1 MVVGIRIGFQF
12 SQGETQGIGADA
24 TLAAHRIFD
33 EFCGI
38 SETLIAPI
46 YQWRHGLLG
55 AHRVRRRSTLPGTGQ
70 ATEKGRKMSL
80 YLIAEIGIN
89 HNGDPE
95 IAKKLIDAAAN
106 AGFDAVKFQKRTVE
120 EIYSKEF
127 LGGPRESPWG
137 TTQRHQKMG
146 LEFGEVEYR
155 AIDAYCRQLGI
166 AWSASAWDVGSQ
178 LFLRDF
184 DLAFNK
190 IASPMLGHRPVLRAV
205 AEEGRKT
212 FISTGMSTLEE
223 IDEVVEIFLRANCPF
238 ELMHCNSSYPMDDH
252 NANLLCIP
260 MLRSRYNCEV
270 GYSGHESS
278 QVKICSAAVALGA
291 TSIERHITLDRAMYG
306 SDQAASIG
314 APSLVGFVKGL
325 RAVELA
331 LGDGEKFVRDE
342 EVEAREKLRR
352 VVPDQLGAAAA

>member
-1 MVVGIRIGFQF
+1 M
-12 SQGETQGIGADA
+12 
-24 TLAAHRIFD
+24 
-33 EFCGI
+33 
-38 SETLIAPI
+38 P
-46 YQWRHGLLG
+46 
-55 AHRVRRRSTLPGTGQ
+55 
-70 ATEKGRKMSL
+70 L

-106 AGFDAVKFQKRTVE
+106 AGFDAVKFQKRSVE
-120 EIYSKEF
+120 KIYGKEF
-127 LGGPRESPWG
+127 LDRHRESPWG

-166 AWSASAWDVGSQ
+166 DWSASAWDVDSQ

-184 DLAFNK
+184 DVAFNK
-190 IASPMLGHRPVLRAV
+190 IASPMLGHKPLLRAV
-205 AEEGRKT
+205 AEEGRRT

-223 IDEVVEIFLRANCPF
+223 IDEAVEVFSRANCPF
-238 ELMHCNSSYPMDDH
+238 ELMHCNSSYPMEDRK
-252 NANLLCIP
+252 ANLLCIP
-260 MLRSRYNCEV
+260 MLRARYNCEV
-270 GYSGHESS
+270 GYSGHETS

-314 APSLVGFVKGL
+314 APALAGFVQ
-325 RAVELA
+325 AVRVVQVA
-331 LGDGEKFVRDE
+331 LGDGQKVIADE
-342 EVEAREKLRR
+342 EVEARKKLRQN
-352 VVPDQLGAAAA
+352 VPDDLGAAAA